1 MVKFLAI
8 DFRDLLPSNRTPVA
22 EGLVSSLFV
31 GSTRL
36 QASVCFA
43 VGVQVVV
50 FIFHGGSVC
59 CQGFGRKPEIFQ
71 IQGGCV

>member
-1 MVKFLAI
+1 MAKFWMHLI
-8 DFRDLLPSNRTPVA
+8 SHHLPSNRTPVA
-22 EGLVSSLFV
+22 KGQVSSLFI
-31 GSTRL
+31 GSARF

-50 FIFHGGSVC
+50 FLLHGGSVC
-59 CQGFGRKPEIFQ
+59 RQGFGRKPEIFQ